1 MMMVSAL
8 VIPAKAGTQPNEK
21 KNCAPRFRGGGD
33 GASVSR
39 A

>member
-21 KNCAPRFRGGGD
+21 KNCAP
-33 GASVSR
+33 ASAGVAMER